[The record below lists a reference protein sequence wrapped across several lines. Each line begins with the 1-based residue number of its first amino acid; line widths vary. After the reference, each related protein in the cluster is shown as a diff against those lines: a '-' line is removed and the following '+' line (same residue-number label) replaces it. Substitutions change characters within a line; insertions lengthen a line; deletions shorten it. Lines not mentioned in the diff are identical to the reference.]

1 MVLHRVD
8 GSLVV
13 SKYIGE
19 TEKNLR
25 RIFDKTKAANAILFF
40 DEADALFAKPAQLK
54 NSHDRYAN
62 PGLSYL
68 LQQVEKCDGIVIL
81 AVRRAGHFRGFHVRR
96 RSACP
101 MNVLKRSAQ
110 IRAVAGGQ
118 TVED

>member
-40 DEADALFAKPAQLK
+40 DEADALFAKPAQVK

-81 AVRRAGHFRGFHVRR
+81 VVRRAEHFRGFHCRLR
-96 RSACP
+96 F
-101 MNVLKRSAQ
+101 
-110 IRAVAGGQ
+110 
-118 TVED
+118 